1 MTLCLRHAE
10 KNITYAQMTHRRI
23 VNRWTVYRE
32 LTQPGIFDSDKT
44 TFYKLEA
51 YTNSHCEKH
60 FSQRQ
65 QRVCSAK
72 TSAKGFYE
80 IPMPEYCTL

>member
-44 TFYKLEA
+44 TFCKL
-51 YTNSHCEKH
+51 
-60 FSQRQ
+60 
-65 QRVCSAK
+65 
-72 TSAKGFYE
+72 
-80 IPMPEYCTL
+80 